1 MGERRGEYKGG
12 GGRGGGGVDGGVRGG
27 GRNWWM
33 GVGRGWGV
41 GGEEIGDICKKM
53 CLIMRG
59 GGGVGVS
66 GEDTDKNA

>member
-1 MGERRGEYKGG
+1 
-12 GGRGGGGVDGGVRGG
+12 
-27 GRNWWM
+27 M